1 MRVKSYILL
10 MLNLAVSSAHSL
22 PEVNTVD
29 VGENSI
35 TEDLTL
41 DDIREPSDTQRSSIL
56 PGNKLWTFPVPYV
69 LDKGLDLRARGVI
82 LRAFDQFRVK
92 SCIDFKPRDSEEY
105 YLNIQKL
112 DGCWSYIGRIFSNGQ
127 DLSIGQN
134 CDSVAIV
141 EHEILHALGFYHEQ
155 SRYDR
160 DNHVQIEYSNILAG
174 KEHNFRKVASQDS
187 TTHGSPYDYMSVM
200 HYSKNAFTNGNGPT
214 IITINQTFQDLIG
227 QRVEM
232 SPSDVQELNL
242 LYKCNSSVTFK
253 FYCGFS
259 NKDFCQMN
267 HCSQSGNG
275 WELVTKANGGP
286 SSDHTSLPNGKGDQ
300 GEELGFF
307 MHASTASGQEGQSA
321 RLETKIMRP
330 SRRCNIQCL
339 QFYYYHSGNKAD
351 ELNIWIREFDEQDS
365 NGTLRL
371 MEQISGFPTS
381 HWKLHHVSLNATKD
395 FQVVFEVRKGEG
407 NSTGGF
413 SVDDINLSETECPH
427 LTLQIDEIEKTLST
441 SASGTRIYSPR
452 RYSKEGYAY
461 RVAAIL
467 YKTYVGMFVQLLS
480 GKYDSQLTW
489 PCLQREMSFTL
500 LDQTPN
506 MQLQMSKQQS
516 FVSLQTHTDSS
527 SGTNVWDN
535 PRETGTALFYENGE
549 LVYGGLLYGYGNF
562 ATLEELRSREVLKGG
577 SAIFMFNFEDLNPL
591 NTASVLPC
599 PQLRPVDITNPPP
612 NLDEGP
618 CSQTTSTI
626 TPPLQTEDTGTTSIN
641 TPPLPTEST
650 SAPGFSAAVVPY
662 PFLIFLLA
670 VMLLTP

>member
-1 MRVKSYILL
+1 DFHFHFRLYRS
-10 MLNLAVSSAHSL
+10 VS
-22 PEVNTVD
+22 
-29 VGENSI
+29 I
-35 TEDLTL
+35 
-41 DDIREPSDTQRSSIL
+41 
-56 PGNKLWTFPVPYV
+56 KLY
-69 LDKGLDLRARGVI
+69 LRARGVI

-141 EHEILHALGFYHEQ
+141 EHEILHALGLAFYFFLTALI
-155 SRYDR
+155 SS
-160 DNHVQIEYSNILAG
+160 VEYHFVLMMSFSHYHPG

-242 LYKCNSSVTFK
+242 LYKCIEMSSVTIYDTLTECHTLRWARFRN
-253 FYCGFS
+253 FTVF
-259 NKDFCQMN
+259 FCII
-267 HCSQSGNG
+267 
-275 WELVTKANGGP
+275 A
-286 SSDHTSLPNGKGDQ
+286 

-371 MEQISGFPTS
+371 MEQISGSFPTS

-577 SAIFMFNFEDLNPL
+577 SAIFMFNFEGKLSFSL
-591 NTASVLPC
+591 LK
-599 PQLRPVDITNPPP
+599 
-612 NLDEGP
+612 
-618 CSQTTSTI
+618 
-626 TPPLQTEDTGTTSIN
+626 IN
-641 TPPLPTEST
+641 VKGALWFHCCDCTYV
-650 SAPGFSAAVVPY
+650 FS
-662 PFLIFLLA
+662 
-670 VMLLTP
+670 

>member
-1 MRVKSYILL
+1 MFLSCAL
-10 MLNLAVSSAHSL
+10 
-22 PEVNTVD
+22 
-29 VGENSI
+29 I
-35 TEDLTL
+35 TQ
-41 DDIREPSDTQRSSIL
+41 PSDVQRSSIL
-56 PGNKLWTFPVPYV
+56 PGDKLWTFPVPYV

-82 LRAFDQFRVK
+82 LRALDQFRVK
-92 SCIDFKPRDSEEY
+92 SCIDFKPRDSEAY

-112 DGCWSYIGRIFSNGQ
+112 DGCWSYIGRTFSNGQ

-134 CDSVAIV
+134 CDYVAIV
-141 EHEILHALGFYHEQ
+141 EHELLHALGFYHEQ

-174 KEHNFRKVASQDS
+174 LHNFRKVGSQDS

-200 HYSKNAFTNGNGPT
+200 HYSKNAFSNGNGPT
-214 IITINQTFQDLIG
+214 IITINQAFQDVIG

-242 LYKCNSSVTFK
+242 LYKCSKSSSVAFK

-259 NKDFCQMN
+259 NKDLCQMN

-275 WELVTKANGGP
+275 WELVTKANG
-286 SSDHTSLPNGKGDQ
+286 
-300 GEELGFF
+300 ELGFF

-351 ELNIWIREFDEQDS
+351 ELNIWIREFDEQD
-365 NGTLRL
+365 NKGTLRF
-371 MEQISGFPTS
+371 MEQISPPTS

-395 FQVVFEVRKGEG
+395 FQVVFEVRKGAG
-407 NSTGGF
+407 STTGGF

-427 LTLQIDEIEKTLST
+427 MTLQIDEIEKTLST
-441 SASGTRIYSPR
+441 SATGTRIYSPR
-452 RYSKEGYAY
+452 LYSKDGYAY

-467 YKTYVGMFVQLLS
+467 YKTYVGMYVQLLS

-527 SGTNVWDN
+527 GTIVWDN
-535 PRETGTALFYENGE
+535 PRETGAALFYENGE
-549 LVYGGLLYGYGNF
+549 LVYGGLLYGYGKF

-577 SAIFMFNFEDLNPL
+577 SAIFMFNFEGKL
-591 NTASVLPC
+591 S
-599 PQLRPVDITNPPP
+599 
-612 NLDEGP
+612 
-618 CSQTTSTI
+618 
-626 TPPLQTEDTGTTSIN
+626 
-641 TPPLPTEST
+641 
-650 SAPGFSAAVVPY
+650 FS
-662 PFLIFLLA
+662 LLKIK
-670 VMLLTP
+670 

>member
-1 MRVKSYILL
+1 MFLSYALL
-10 MLNLAVSSAHSL
+10 
-22 PEVNTVD
+22 TQ
-29 VGENSI
+29 
-35 TEDLTL
+35 
-41 DDIREPSDTQRSSIL
+41 PSDTQRSSIL
-56 PGNKLWTFPVPYV
+56 PGDKLWTFPVPYV
-69 LDKGLDLRARGVI
+69 LDKDLKARGVI

-92 SCIDFKPRDSEEY
+92 SCIDFKPRDSEEF

-134 CDSVAIV
+134 CDYVAIV
-141 EHEILHALGFYHEQ
+141 EHEILHALGFHHEQ

-174 KEHNFRKVASQDS
+174 KEHNFRKVGSQDS

-200 HYSKNAFTNGNGPT
+200 HYSKNAFSNGNGPT
-214 IITINQTFQDLIG
+214 IITINQAFQDLIG

-259 NKDFCQMN
+259 NKDLCQMN

-286 SSDHTSLPNGKGDQ
+286 SSDHTK
-300 GEELGFF
+300 LGFF

-351 ELNIWIREFDEQDS
+351 ELNIWIREFDEQDTK
-365 NGTLRL
+365 GTLRL
-371 MEQISGFPTS
+371 MEQISGPPTS

-395 FQVVFEVRKGEG
+395 FQVVFEVRKGAG
-407 NSTGGF
+407 SSTGGF

-427 LTLQIDEIEKTLST
+427 VTLQIDEIEETLST

-500 LDQTPN
+500 LDQNPN

-516 FVSLQTHTDSS
+516 FASLQTHTSS

-549 LVYGGLLYGYGNF
+549 LVYGGLFYGYGNF

-577 SAIFMFNFEDLNPL
+577 SAIFMFNFEGKLSFSLLKNKCERKNGGAGRAVFFIIIRISTY
-591 NTASVLPC
+591 NTYNIVLFILVN
-599 PQLRPVDITNPPP
+599 Q
-612 NLDEGP
+612 
-618 CSQTTSTI
+618 S
-626 TPPLQTEDTGTTSIN
+626 
-641 TPPLPTEST
+641 
-650 SAPGFSAAVVPY
+650 
-662 PFLIFLLA
+662 
-670 VMLLTP
+670 